1 MRQCR
6 HGRLRNARRSGGLV
20 NAFNVERYREIPMA
34 SNEDKVRQR
43 AYELW
48 EQSGKNGSEMDFW
61 LQAEKEIAERDSAS
75 TPPQDRLE

>member
-1 MRQCR
+1 M
-6 HGRLRNARRSGGLV
+6 
-20 NAFNVERYREIPMA
+20 P

-61 LQAEKEIAERDSAS
+61 LQAEKEIAERDNAPV
-75 TPPQDRLE
+75 PPQDRLE

>member
-1 MRQCR
+1 
-6 HGRLRNARRSGGLV
+6 
-20 NAFNVERYREIPMA
+20 MA

>member
-1 MRQCR
+1 M
-6 HGRLRNARRSGGLV
+6 
-20 NAFNVERYREIPMA
+20 P

-61 LQAEKEIAERDSAS
+61 LQAEKEIAEGDSAPV
-75 TPPQDRLE
+75 PPQDRLE